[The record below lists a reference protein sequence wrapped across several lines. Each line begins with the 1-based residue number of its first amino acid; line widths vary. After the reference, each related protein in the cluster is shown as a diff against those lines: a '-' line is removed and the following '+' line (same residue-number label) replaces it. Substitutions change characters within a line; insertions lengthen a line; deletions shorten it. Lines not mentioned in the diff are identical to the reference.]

1 MHAQKTTNEEQTGM
15 ILNITVTIKRPTLQ
29 WHHHPTLTGFVANAP
44 IHKNEGSS
52 DPGPCHFC
60 QTPHQK
66 RKAVVVSVPTPR
78 PSSAK
83 SVCTIRQPSH
93 SSCSAI
99 DLSTSP
105 AKPVCNGQPA
115 RSSGS
120 VIDLWSAPN
129 GALAS
134 ASVLPAKPV
143 FGLSSGGGIVID
155 IAGIEA
161 EEENRVLADQNHA
174 LAIVVGQMKSR
185 EIEAAH
191 RCRALEESRDLLYSD
206 YWSQRDV
213 INDLQARLAN
223 NNADLFSELQEMIT
237 SLEEAA
243 EEASWTDWRQ
253 SEEIRRLEGIV
264 DSENIS
270 RMEES
275 IDLERSRICKLREEN
290 CRLSSEVG
298 RLQYQLNNMRASPPV
313 GETATGVDNYLSDDN
328 LSLFSS
334 SDDNGSN

>member
-1 MHAQKTTNEEQTGM
+1 
-15 ILNITVTIKRPTLQ
+15 VR
-29 WHHHPTLTGFVANAP
+29 
-44 IHKNEGSS
+44 
-52 DPGPCHFC
+52 
-60 QTPHQK
+60 
-66 RKAVVVSVPTPR
+66 
-78 PSSAK
+78 
-83 SVCTIRQPSH
+83 TIRQPSPR
-93 SSCSAI
+93 SSSGSVI

-105 AKPVCNGQPA
+105 AKPAVCNGQPA
-115 RSSGS
+115 RSSGSS

-134 ASVLPAKPV
+134 ASVSPAKPV
-143 FGLSSGGGIVID
+143 FGLSSGGIVID

-161 EEENRVLADQNHA
+161 EEENRVLANQNHA

-191 RCRALEESRDLLYSD
+191 RCRALEESQDRLYSD

-313 GETATGVDNYLSDDN
+313 GETATGVDDNLSDDN